1 MDLSSLRDAVTDLRE
16 VVFNGTLHRV
26 QFAGG
31 IPSSTLCLQR
41 GALVTERFRPF
52 RFSRAGVR
60 GLKVSATLSMN
71 ERVRELW
78 AQGRDVYHLG
88 FGESRFPVPPR
99 VAEALSANAHQRSYL
114 PALGLP
120 ELRETIARFYLR
132 KFDMPISS
140 SQVVVGPGS
149 KSLLYALLMALGEE
163 VILPC
168 PSWVSYAPQAHIL
181 GKPVLWVPMLLEHGY
196 QLEIDILRQ
205 QMEADKEEWGNPELL
220 IVNSPNNPTGTVM
233 SPAKAQALADF
244 AREEQLMVLS
254 DEIYALVAHGKSPH
268 VSIAHHYPE
277 GTVVLGGLSKHM
289 SLGGWRFGVAIL
301 PAGRTGEALRRAIQ
315 NIAGSIWSCVAAPVQ
330 YAALAAYADDPEI
343 DEFVERCAR
352 MHAIRTH
359 YLYEKLVEADVP
371 CVEPGGAFY
380 LYPSFDK
387 WRVALASHG
396 VQTSEDLAAYLLD
409 KYELVTLPGTAFGS
423 SPDDLSLRLSS
434 SYLDAGTDE
443 KANALVEA
451 FAEDPDP
458 ERFIASYHPRLREAV
473 ARLAEFVGD
482 LERNQQRGLRVI
494 VPPDTEQEPAI
505 RPASR
510 EQPRVARE

>member
-1 MDLSSLRDAVTDLRE
+1 
-16 VVFNGTLHRV
+16 
-26 QFAGG
+26 
-31 IPSSTLCLQR
+31 
-41 GALVTERFRPF
+41 VTERFRPF
-52 RFSRAGVR
+52 RFSRAGIR

-78 AQGRDVYHLG
+78 AEGREVYHLG
-88 FGESRFPVPPR
+88 FGESRFPVHPR
-99 VAEALSANAHQRSYL
+99 VAEALRANAHQRSYL

-132 KFDMPISS
+132 KFSMPISP

-149 KSLLYALLMALGEE
+149 KSLLYALMMALGEE
-163 VILPC
+163 VILPR

-181 GKPVLWVPMLLEHGY
+181 GKPVLWVPMHLEHGY
-196 QLEIDILRQ
+196 HLEIDVLRER
-205 QMEADKEEWGNPELL
+205 MEADKEEWGNPELL
-220 IVNSPNNPTGTVM
+220 IVNSPNNPTGAVM
-233 SPAKAQALADF
+233 PPGKVQALADF

-254 DEIYALVAHGKSPH
+254 DEIYALIAHHKSPH
-268 VSIAHHYPE
+268 VSI
-277 GTVVLGGLSKHM
+277 VLGGLSKHL

-343 DEFVERCAR
+343 DEFVDRCAR
-352 MHAIRTH
+352 MHAIRTRF
-359 YLYEKLVEADVP
+359 LYQNLVGAEVP

-396 VQTSEDLAAYLLD
+396 VQTSEDLATYLLE
-409 KYELVTLPGTAFGS
+409 KYELAALPGTAFGS
-423 SPDDLSLRLSS
+423 PPEDLSLRLSS
-434 SYLDAGTDE
+434 SHLDAGTDE
-443 KANALVEA
+443 EADSLVEA
-451 FAEDPDP
+451 FSADPDP
-458 ERFIASYHPRLREAV
+458 KRFIADHHPRLREAA
-473 ARLAEFVGD
+473 ARLAEFVSD

-494 VPPDTEQEPAI
+494 VPPGTDQASASPPRGPEQTRA
-505 RPASR
+505 AGK
-510 EQPRVARE
+510 